1 MNPVL
6 WAAIAAAVPLMI
18 IMLIGLYLEGKH
30 DKQPDKHKYPPSNH
44 TTRVD

>member
-6 WAAIAAAVPLMI
+6 WAAIAAAVPLM
-18 IMLIGLYLEGKH
+18 LIGLYLEG
-30 DKQPDKHKYPPSNH
+30 KHKYPPSNH